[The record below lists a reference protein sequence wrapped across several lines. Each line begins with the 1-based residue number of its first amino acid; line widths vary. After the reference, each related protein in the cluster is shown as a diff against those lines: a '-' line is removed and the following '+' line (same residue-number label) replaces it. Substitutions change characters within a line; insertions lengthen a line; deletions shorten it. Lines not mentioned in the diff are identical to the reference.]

1 MKKKLL
7 LVMVMTLSL
16 SLFGCK
22 NKEKEQPSSNNEPTI
37 VANKFIVNEGLS
49 NYYIVTSK
57 KPMSKETTAAQEFAY
72 FMKQA
77 TDVDLPII
85 NEKETRRSYNYIS
98 LGYTKQFAEAYPDYD
113 LSSIDNTLSSYFIGT
128 KNDNIYIVSSDD
140 YKGYGVLYGVYD
152 LLHDLID
159 YHYYHDSEIYY
170 EQKTSVNLL
179 NYPNVIVKPTFDGR
193 SISNLY
199 TMNDKIHGQRLRII
213 NNSRGEEWCRA
224 CYGHGHIQTFL
235 APWDL
240 DENGVSYGTSHPDWF
255 IFPGQPKPSG
265 NIKGTMIENG
275 FCFTAGAE
283 LEHIIA
289 QKLIK
294 FIHNEPD
301 AIYVMCAQEDTKYT
315 CKCDRCTQALREW
328 GGTQAGLQIAFMNHI
343 IEEVEEW
350 IDKNEPGRQIQYLTF
365 AYHPTLEPPV
375 KTNGSGYQIYSDKVK
390 PHEKLRIFLAPISAN
405 YAFDFASPVNLDT
418 KKVLDGWGVVARD
431 QIVMYLYDLNY
442 RIYFV
447 NFNNFSSVTGMY
459 KQCADIGA
467 NYMLTQG
474 ISDTNMCCFD
484 EMRTYV
490 ESNIMWDVN
499 RSYED
504 LADDFLKHFYKE
516 AYEPIKDIYQR
527 IRDRYTYFQTL
538 VQMST
543 GDLTGDLCNSDLYPF
558 GLVRKLDDDI
568 KAALNLI
575 EPLKNTSPSMYETL
589 KDRVMKEYLE
599 VIFLKMKLYRSNYSD
614 SEINEMLETFEYYTT
629 KFSITM
635 QGEGNSIDGI
645 FD

>member
-1 MKKKLL
+1 M
-7 LVMVMTLSL
+7 SL
-16 SLFGCK
+16 SLFGCTK
-22 NKEKEQPSSNNEPTI
+22 HKEETPSSEDQPVVVT
-37 VANKFIVNEGLS
+37 NKFIVNEGLS
-49 NYYIVTSK
+49 TYYIVTPK
-57 KPMSKETTAAQEFAY
+57 KAMTKEVTAAQELSY
-72 FMKQA
+72 FMKQS
-77 TDVDLPII
+77 TDVELPII
-85 NEKETRRSYNYIS
+85 NEKEVRRSYNYIS
-98 LGYTKQFAEAYPDYD
+98 LGNTKQFIEAFPEYDY
-113 LSSIDNTLSSYFIGT
+113 SSIDGTLSSYFIAT

-140 YKGYGVLYGVYD
+140 YNGYGVLYGVYD

-159 YHYYHDSEIYY
+159 YHYYHDTEIYY
-170 EQKTSVNLL
+170 EQKDSVNLMD
-179 NYPNVIVKPTFDGR
+179 YPNMTIKPTFDGR
-193 SISNLY
+193 SVSNLY

-213 NNSRGEEWCRA
+213 NNSRGDEWLRA
-224 CYGHGHIQTFL
+224 CYGHGHIQVFL

-240 DENGVSYGTSHPDWF
+240 DENGVPYGESHPDWF

-265 NIKGTMIENG
+265 TIRGSMIENG
-275 FCFTAGAE
+275 FCYTAGAE

-289 QKLIK
+289 QKLIN
-294 FIHNEPD
+294 FIYNEPN
-301 AIYVMCAQEDTKYT
+301 AKFVMCAQEDTKYA
-315 CKCDRCTQALREW
+315 CKCDRCVKALQEW

-350 IDKNEPGRQIQYLTF
+350 ISKNQPGRELQYLVF
-365 AYHPTLEPPV
+365 AYQPTLEPPV
-375 KTNGSGYQIYSDKVK
+375 KNTGNGYQIYSDKVK
-390 PHEKLRIFLAPISAN
+390 MHKKLRIFLAPIRAN
-405 YAFDFASPVNLDT
+405 YAFDFDSPINLDM
-418 KKVLDGWGVVARD
+418 KKVLDGWGVVAKN

-459 KQCADIGA
+459 KKCAEIGA
-467 NYMLTQG
+467 SYMLTQG

-490 ESNIMWDVN
+490 ESNLMWDVN
-499 RSYED
+499 QSYED

-538 VQMST
+538 VQQST

-558 GLVRKLDDDI
+558 GLVRKLDEDI
-568 KAALNLI
+568 SEALLKI
-575 EPLKNTSPSMYETL
+575 EPLKATEPLKYETL

-599 VIFLKMKLYRSNYSD
+599 VIFLKMKLYRSYYSD
-614 SEINEMLETFEYYTT
+614 EEINEMLETFDYYIT

-635 QGEGNSIDGI
+635 QGEGNSIKGI